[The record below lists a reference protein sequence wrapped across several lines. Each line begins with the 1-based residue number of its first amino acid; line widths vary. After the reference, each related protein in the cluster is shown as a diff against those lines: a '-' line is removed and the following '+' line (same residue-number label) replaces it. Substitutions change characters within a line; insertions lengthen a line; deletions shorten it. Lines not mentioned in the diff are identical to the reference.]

1 MKLIPPGMHYFVY
14 SVGTDIKEGV
24 FLNFAPGQVIVR
36 RWDRALENFVAL
48 SEEEAT
54 RYAAGVRR
62 FDFDASLAAYAPDL
76 AVRWGDLGG
85 LITETVLARCG
96 VPPGTPTGTL
106 DPVARDSS
114 SDGAGGGGGG
124 SGGSGGSG
132 DGPDDV
138 GRRASFVT
146 LRSCRR
152 LPGMS
157 AEEVTMF
164 NLDCSAGV
172 QTTVDDAFGGNFR
185 ELLGELQLAFA
196 LFLTI
201 SSLPAFEHWK
211 SAVSVLCTCEAMSQ
225 TTPLAVGQFALT
237 LAGQLKHV
245 PADFFHDPISGDNFL
260 RPALCDLFSLR
271 GCGEGSE
278 GMSDGAIAEV
288 VLDPGRAQVAANLA
302 DALRILRRCSQDK
315 FGIDFGDPASGDV
328 GEDAPV
334 VVFTGGE
341 EEDEAEEKMG
351 GGGMGTGS
359 GDGDG
364 SGGSGMS
371 PLELELNKEMADL
384 GMEEEAVMGGA
395 GMGLVEEQ
403 GETKVAPSRMEWML
417 PPPTT

>member
-1 MKLIPPGMHYFVY
+1 
-14 SVGTDIKEGV
+14 
-24 FLNFAPGQVIVR
+24 
-36 RWDRALENFVAL
+36 
-48 SEEEAT
+48 
-54 RYAAGVRR
+54 
-62 FDFDASLAAYAPDL
+62 
-76 AVRWGDLGG
+76 
-85 LITETVLARCG
+85 
-96 VPPGTPTGTL
+96 
-106 DPVARDSS
+106 
-114 SDGAGGGGGG
+114 
-124 SGGSGGSG
+124 
-132 DGPDDV
+132 
-138 GRRASFVT
+138 
-146 LRSCRR
+146 
-152 LPGMS
+152 MS

-172 QTTVDDAFGGNFR
+172 QSTVDEAFGGNFR

-271 GCGEGSE
+271 GYGDGSE
-278 GMSDGAIAEV
+278 GRGDGAIAEV

-334 VVFTGGE
+334 IVFTGGE

-351 GGGMGTGS
+351 GGGMGTES

>member
-48 SEEEAT
+48 TEEEAA

-85 LITETVLARCG
+85 LITESVLARCG

-106 DPVARDSS
+106 DPVAQDRGG
-114 SDGAGGGGGG
+114 DGAGGG
-124 SGGSGGSG
+124 GGSG

-157 AEEVTMF
+157 AEEVTTF

-172 QTTVDDAFGGNFR
+172 QSTVDEAFGGNFR

-211 SAVSVLCTCEAMSQ
+211 SAVSVLCTCETMSQ

-271 GCGEGSE
+271 GYGEGSE
-278 GMSDGAIAEV
+278 GRGDGAIAEV

-334 VVFTGGE
+334 VVVMGGE
-341 EEDEAEEKMG
+341 EQDEAEEKVG
-351 GGGMGTGS
+351 GGGRGM
-359 GDGDG
+359 G
-364 SGGSGMS
+364 SGGGSGIS
-371 PLELELNKEMADL
+371 PLELELNREMAEM

-395 GMGLVEEQ
+395 GMGSADEQ